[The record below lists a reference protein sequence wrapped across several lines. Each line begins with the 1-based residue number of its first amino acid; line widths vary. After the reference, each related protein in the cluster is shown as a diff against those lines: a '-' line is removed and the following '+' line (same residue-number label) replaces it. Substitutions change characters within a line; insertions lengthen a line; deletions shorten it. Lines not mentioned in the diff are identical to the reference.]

1 MREPQPPQLPQ
12 PPQPQLRIM
21 NKEYTITVFTEHQ
34 AGMLSRV
41 VAVFS
46 RRYINVESLTTSKSS
61 MPGIHRFT
69 IVVNTTEDMVRKLCA
84 QLEKQVDVLKAFYD
98 ENSEI
103 VYQEI
108 ALYKIPT
115 QKFMQGNRVEKMI
128 RLHNARVL
136 EIEEEYIIVEKTGH
150 AEETEALLND
160 LKEIGIYEFVRSG
173 RVAIPRPM
181 ERLSKYLRQLELEA
195 MEV

>member
-1 MREPQPPQLPQ
+1 
-12 PPQPQLRIM
+12 M

>member
-1 MREPQPPQLPQ
+1 MT
-12 PPQPQLRIM
+12 
-21 NKEYTITVFTEHQ
+21 KEYTLTVFTEHQ
-34 AGMLSRV
+34 TGMLSRV
-41 VAVFS
+41 VSIFT
-46 RRYINVESLTTSKSS
+46 RRYINIESLTTSKSS

-69 IVVNTTEDMVRKLCA
+69 IVVNATEDVVRKLCG

-98 ENSEI
+98 DNTEI

-115 QKFMQGNRVEKMI
+115 QKFMQGNRLEKLI
-128 RLHNARVL
+128 RQHNAKVL
-136 EIEEEYIIVEKTGH
+136 EIEEEYIVVEKTGH
-150 AEETEALLND
+150 AEETEALLEA

-173 RVAIPRPM
+173 RIAIPRPM

-195 MEV
+195 EETL